1 MGEEEMTCFRSC
13 LKAAKIQE
21 YSGNSAFADVVVVF
35 VLVVVFVAV
44 VVVFVVVLGV
54 VVFVVLAVAVA
65 VVVDVVADV
74 VFVVVTPVAV
84 CPKLFF
90 CKHLSLVVD
99 K

>member
-1 MGEEEMTCFRSC
+1 MTCFRSC

-44 VVVFVVVLGV
+44 VVVVLGV
-54 VVFVVLAVAVA
+54 VVFVVLAAVVLAVAVA
-65 VVVDVVADV
+65 VVVDV